1 MTDAQAKVLAH
12 ELTMEYIKVN
22 KTYLDDVR
30 DNIPKMVDKIADV
43 NKRFYDAI
51 IHHEVLL
58 EPLMTKAT
66 GVLDIL
72 YKLY

>member
-51 IHHEVLL
+51 IHHEVL
-58 EPLMTKAT
+58 
-66 GVLDIL
+66 D
-72 YKLY
+72 KLY

>member
-1 MTDAQAKVLAH
+1 MIDAQAKALAH

-51 IHHEVLL
+51 IHHEVL
-58 EPLMTKAT
+58 
-66 GVLDIL
+66 D
-72 YKLY
+72 KLY